1 MKVILKADVKGQGK
15 AGEMVNVSDG
25 YARNFLF
32 PKGLAVAADNQ
43 AVGEFNSKKAAAEH
57 KIATD
62 KANANASKAVLDGKE
77 VVIKAKGG
85 TGGRLFG
92 AVTSKEIAEAIKN
105 SFKIEI
111 DKRKV
116 SCNDIKNFGVYS
128 AEIKLYQGITATV
141 KVSVVEE

>member
-15 AGEMVNVSDG
+15 TGEMVNVSVG

-62 KANANASKAVLDGKE
+62 KANASASKAILDGKQMI
-77 VVIKAKGG
+77 IKAKGG

-92 AVTSKEIAEAIKN
+92 AVTSKEIAEAIKT

-111 DKRKV
+111 DKRKI
-116 SCNDIKNFGVYS
+116 SCNDIKNFGEYS
-128 AEIKLYQGITATV
+128 AEVKLYQGISATV